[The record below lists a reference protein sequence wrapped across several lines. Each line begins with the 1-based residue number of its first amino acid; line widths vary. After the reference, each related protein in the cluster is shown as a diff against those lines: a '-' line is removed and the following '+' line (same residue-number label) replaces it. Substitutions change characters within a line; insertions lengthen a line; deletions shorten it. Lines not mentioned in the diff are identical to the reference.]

1 MTRRA
6 VSGAFLAS
14 LTRDEGAAWG
24 PAKSYG
30 PARHEV
36 IGGRNW
42 AIASHRRPS
51 ASPSLKKSR
60 PFGRVSTIA
69 IEPPLPLWFRLYIAV
84 AFVASVFLV
93 VTM

>member
-30 PARHEV
+30 PPVHKR
-36 IGGRNW
+36 IG
-42 AIASHRRPS
+42 AIDWVAH
-51 ASPSLKKSR
+51 
-60 PFGRVSTIA
+60 A
-69 IEPPLPLWFRLYIAV
+69 IIVAGAGAV
-84 AFVASVFLV
+84 VAMWIGVLL
-93 VTM
+93 